1 MFLLLRVQG
10 LNGMNERR
18 REQRQGGWI
27 RRNNQRRLAGRALL
41 LKRLQAKITNIERQ
55 LRQLAKLLLN

>member
-27 RRNNQRRLAGRALL
+27 RRNNQRRLAGGALL
-41 LKRLQAKITNIERQ
+41 LKRFQAKITNIERQ
-55 LRQLAKLLLN
+55 QRQLAKLLLN

>member
-18 REQRQGGWI
+18 REQWQGGWI
-27 RRNNQRRLAGRALL
+27 RRNDQRRFAGGALL
-41 LKRLQAKITNIERQ
+41 LKRFQAKITNIERQ
-55 LRQLAKLLLN
+55 QR

>member
-27 RRNNQRRLAGRALL
+27 RRNDQRRLAGAPSFLN
-41 LKRLQAKITNIERQ
+41 ASV
-55 LRQLAKLLLN
+55 LR